1 MRAVTTCRVNKQ
13 VHPWVFLV
21 TKRMMKKIMNQYN
34 SVNNTMVGRERE
46 RERERE
52 KVRRNCITS
61 CHVN

>member
-1 MRAVTTCRVNKQ
+1 MNKH

-21 TKRMMKKIMNQYN
+21 TKRMMKKIMNQYK
-34 SVNNTMVGRERE
+34 SVNNTMGGRERE